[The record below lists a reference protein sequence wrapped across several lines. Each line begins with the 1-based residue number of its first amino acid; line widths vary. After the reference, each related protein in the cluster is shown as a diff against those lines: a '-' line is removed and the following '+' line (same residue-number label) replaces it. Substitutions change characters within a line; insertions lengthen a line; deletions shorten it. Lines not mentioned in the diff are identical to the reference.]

1 MTVVGIEGSPRK
13 NGNTGKLLEAV
24 LEGAR
29 TAGAESRTI
38 KLWERDVRPCTGYAT
53 CRATGQCVL
62 DDDMDEV
69 VEAVQDATAVV
80 LASPVY
86 MWQVTATMKAFVDRL
101 CRLLTP
107 EYASRLQG
115 PKKLGFVYT
124 QGNPDPALFAPYFE
138 YHEKMFGM
146 LGFTHGG
153 RVLAAGTRAKDDV
166 LGQTEVLGQ
175 ARQLG
180 TALVTGAG

>member
-1 MTVVGIEGSPRK
+1 MTIVGIEGSPRK
-13 NGNTGKLLEAV
+13 NGNTGKLLQAV

-29 TAGAESRTI
+29 GAGAESRVF
-38 KLWERDVRPCTGYAT
+38 KLWDRDVRPCTGCGA

-69 VEAVQDATAVV
+69 VAAVQGATAAV

-124 QGNPDPALFAPYFE
+124 QGNPDPAIFAPYFE

-153 RVLAAGTRAKDDV
+153 RVLAAGTRAADDV
-166 LGQTEVLGQ
+166 LGQREVLAQ

-180 TALVTGAG
+180 AVLVTPA

>member
-1 MTVVGIEGSPRK
+1 MQ
-13 NGNTGKLLEAV
+13 
-24 LEGAR
+24 
-29 TAGAESRTI
+29 GAE
-38 KLWERDVRPCTGYAT
+38 
-53 CRATGQCVL
+53 
-62 DDDMDEV
+62 
-69 VEAVQDATAVV
+69 AVV

-124 QGNPDPALFAPYFE
+124 QGNPDPTLFTPYFD

-146 LGFTHGG
+146 LGFTGGG
-153 RVLAAGTRAKDDV
+153 RVLAAGTRAKEDV
-166 LGQTEVLGQ
+166 LVQPEALQQAQTLG
-175 ARQLG
+175 A
-180 TALVTGAG
+180 ALVTPW

>member
-1 MTVVGIEGSPRK
+1 MQIVGIGGSPRTG
-13 NGNTGKLLEAV
+13 GNTEKLLEAV

-29 TAGAESRTI
+29 AAGAESRLI
-38 KLWERDVRPCTGYAT
+38 KLWDQDIRPCTGCGA
-53 CRATGQCVL
+53 CRPTGTCVL
-62 DDDMDEV
+62 GDGMDE
-69 VEAVQDATAVV
+69 AVDALQGADAVV

-107 EYASRLQG
+107 EFASRLQG
-115 PKKLGFVYT
+115 SKQLGFVYT
-124 QGNPDPALFAPYFE
+124 QGNPDPAIFEPYFA

-153 RVLAAGTRAKDDV
+153 RVLAVGTRARDDV
-166 LGQTEVLGQ
+166 LAQAEALST

-180 TALVTGAG
+180 ADLVGPG